1 MPSVSSGFGRLAG
14 LNHSGPSLSVAGR
27 LALLAEE
34 ATSIN
39 QPDSPHLDA
48 DTVGAL
54 CAATLPPMAP
64 PMEENGAESQGLPL
78 CGPSPPAL
86 VLVKGPATRR
96 SRSGRLQDRFLKT
109 IEVSCSSVREDH
121 PEGSKTEMAEQNP
134 VASVLVPDGS
144 SPGET

>member
-1 MPSVSSGFGRLAG
+1 M
-14 LNHSGPSLSVAGR
+14 AGR

-39 QPDSPHLDA
+39 QPDSSHLDA
-48 DTVGAL
+48 DTVEAP

-96 SRSGRLQDRFLKT
+96 SRSARDLKSGLFGRLQDRFLKT

-121 PEGSKTEMAEQNP
+121 LEGSKTEMAEQNP
-134 VASVLVPDGS
+134 AASVLVPDGS
-144 SPGET
+144 SPEET